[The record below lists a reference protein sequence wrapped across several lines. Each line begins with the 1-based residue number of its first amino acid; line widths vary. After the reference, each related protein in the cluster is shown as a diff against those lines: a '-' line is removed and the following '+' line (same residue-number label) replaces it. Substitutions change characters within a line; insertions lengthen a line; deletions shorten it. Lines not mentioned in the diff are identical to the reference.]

1 MKKLNQKE
9 LKEIKNMI
17 SDYNEALKNG
27 NETET
32 LEDFINKIAN
42 ETGIEPKETKIE
54 ENSHKT
60 IFFTYFVERFF
71 FIKKG
76 NIAITSE
83 YIGRR

>member
-1 MKKLNQKE
+1 MNNERKEYLIMKKLNQKE

-42 ETGIEPKETKIE
+42 ETGIETKETKIE
-54 ENSHKT
+54 ENKSPDNLNKLLQE
-60 IFFTYFVERFF
+60 IEE
-71 FIKKG
+71 KLK
-76 NIAITSE
+76 NI
-83 YIGRR
+83 

>member
-42 ETGIEPKETKIE
+42 KTGIEPKETKIE
-54 ENSHKT
+54 ENKSPDNLNKLLQE
-60 IFFTYFVERFF
+60 IEE
-71 FIKKG
+71 KLK
-76 NIAITSE
+76 NM
-83 YIGRR
+83 